1 MPKYRRL
8 PSMRL
13 PGWDYT
19 SPGAYFITI
28 CTHER
33 ECLFYNDNFR
43 LAAEGVWGAI
53 PTRPQTRDHVRL
65 DEWVLIPNH
74 FHAILCLTDYPPRL
88 RNKKKRD
95 ANQLQPCSVG
105 SIVNNF
111 KSMVTKRINLVRHTL
126 GEKVWQRGYYDR
138 LIRDEQEL
146 EAVRQY
152 IRNNPDRWAENEDNL
167 DEHLS
172 QMRWVSWIE

>member
-1 MPKYRRL
+1 MSKFRRL
-8 PSMRL
+8 SSMRL

-19 SPGAYFITI
+19 APGAYFITI

-33 ECLFYNDNFR
+33 ECLFYDDNFR
-43 LAAEGVWGAI
+43 RAAQGAWRAI
-53 PTRPQTRDHVRL
+53 PTRKQARHHVDL
-65 DEWVLIPNH
+65 DESVLMPNH
-74 FHAILCLTDYPPRL
+74 FHGILCLTDYPPQL

-95 ANQLQPCSVG
+95 ANQLQPGSVG
-105 SIVNNF
+105 SIVKNF
-111 KSMVTKRINLVRHTL
+111 KSMVTKRINLVRKTP

-138 LIRDEQEL
+138 LIRDDQEL

-152 IRNNPDRWAENEDNL
+152 IRDNPDRWAENEDNL

-172 QMRWVSWIE
+172 QMRWVSWVE